1 MMSFVHQSRLPHSP
15 EKVFAFHERE
25 DIFALLIPPWQ
36 KVEIV
41 SRSGGLQVG
50 ARVEFR
56 LLFGPFY
63 LTWLAV
69 HTEYERNRLF
79 VDEQVRG
86 PFASWR
92 HRHVF
97 VPDGAGCV
105 LRDEIAYS
113 LPLGLDPLFGGL
125 AQRNLR
131 RMFEHRHQVT
141 AGELAVS

>member
-1 MMSFVHQSRLPHSP
+1 MRFVHQSRFPVTP
-15 EKVFAFHERE
+15 ERVFAFHER
-25 DIFALLIPPWQ
+25 DDVFQILVPPWR
-36 KVEIV
+36 KVRIV
-41 SRSGGLQVG
+41 SRSGGLKVG

-63 LTWLAV
+63 LTWVAI
-69 HTEYERNRLF
+69 HTEFERNRLF

-97 VPDGAGCV
+97 EPDGAGCI

-113 LPLGLDPLFGGL
+113 LPFGLDPLFGSL
-125 AQRNLR
+125 AQKDLR
-131 RMFEHRHQVT
+131 RMFEYRHRMT
-141 AGELAVS
+141 ANHLAIA